1 MIASVF
7 CVYWLL
13 WTGTM
18 QELNFD
24 LCSTV
29 GTFELTNDIN
39 GIAEVQHAKTDFL
52 PFPRQRN
59 IRHVLNHKH

>member
-1 MIASVF
+1 MIVSVLR
-7 CVYWLL
+7 VYWRF

-18 QELNFD
+18 QGPN

-29 GTFELTNDIN
+29 GMFESSNDID
-39 GIAEVQHAKTDFL
+39 GIEEVQHAKTKFL

-59 IRHVLNHKH
+59 IRHTPNHKHWL